1 MADIKER
8 MIRAARLDASLYEEV
23 EADQDALGQAAVVVL
38 LSSVA
43 GGIGSLV
50 HGGLSGLVLG
60 VVASLIAWY
69 LWAYITYLVGA
80 KLFPEPQTHA
90 DMGQLLRTTGFA
102 SSPGLIRVLGII
114 PGLAGIAFFVALVWM
129 LIAMVIA
136 VRQALDYNST
146 LRAVG
151 VCAVGW
157 VALIAVLYLL
167 GLGASL

>member
-167 GLGASL
+167 GPGISL

>member
-114 PGLAGIAFFVALVWM
+114 PGLTGIAFFVALVWM

>member
-60 VVASLIAWY
+60 VVASLVAWY

>member
-8 MIRAARLDASLYEEV
+8 MIRAAKLDASLYEEV
-23 EADQDALGQAAVVVL
+23 EADKDALGQAAVVVL

-43 GGIGSLV
+43 GGIGSLL
-50 HGGLSGLVLG
+50 HGGFSGLVLG
-60 VVASLIAWY
+60 VVASLVAWY
-69 LWAYITYLVGA
+69 LWAYITYLVGT
-80 KLFPEPQTHA
+80 KLFPEPQTQT

-114 PGLAGIAFFVALVWM
+114 PGLAGIVFIVALVWM

-136 VRQALDYNST
+136 VRQALDYHST

-151 VCAVGW
+151 VCAIGW
-157 VALIAVLYLL
+157 LALVAVLYLL
-167 GLGASL
+167 GPGVLL